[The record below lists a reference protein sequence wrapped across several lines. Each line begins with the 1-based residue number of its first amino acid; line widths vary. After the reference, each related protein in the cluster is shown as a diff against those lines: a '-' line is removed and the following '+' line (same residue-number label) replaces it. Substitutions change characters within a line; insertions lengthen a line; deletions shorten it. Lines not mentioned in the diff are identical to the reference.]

1 MIDAVTRTELS
12 AAALGAPSQSAEGLR
27 GCLGTMR
34 QEPSCL
40 TIAEEKPN
48 ISLNAEQTLPQT
60 NLTDLTSA
68 PIRKEPNKPKVG
80 KRFAERK
87 HLVPNCCLTRS
98 SKRQSNQEC
107 TVKILI
113 NDYDCSKS
121 FFYHR
126 AVGWFLAKF
135 LADASCRLPD
145 WLQTITDRQTI
156 SLQVDN
162 YINVL
167 IHLILQMLQRW
178 IFHICVLLLQ
188 YKQCGIVSS
197 FYRPSLEMIS
207 MQLCCLCIPETAET
221 G

>member
-1 MIDAVTRTELS
+1 MCIHKKNSTPPQNIPFPGLNWKVGKMNYHLGKMRPQLGNMFEKWQNFSRSGQKNLFMTKRMIDAVTCTELS
-12 AAALGAPSQSAEGLR
+12 AAAVGAPSQSAEGLR

-48 ISLNAEQTLPQT
+48 ISLNAEQTLSQT

-126 AVGWFLAKF
+126 AVG
-135 LADASCRLPD
+135 
-145 WLQTITDRQTI
+145 
-156 SLQVDN
+156 
-162 YINVL
+162 
-167 IHLILQMLQRW
+167 
-178 IFHICVLLLQ
+178 
-188 YKQCGIVSS
+188 
-197 FYRPSLEMIS
+197 
-207 MQLCCLCIPETAET
+207 
-221 G
+221 